1 MGAADTPGERTR
13 MSFAAG
19 DGEFRNRFWIIGAAY
34 GVGFF
39 LYSIDKTPVAIAFAR
54 RIVGSGAG
62 EDSSQFGHTIRLSFA
77 FGTLLVFLAALVRSW
92 ATAYLQASVVHDAD
106 LHSERLLADGPY
118 RHLRNPLYL
127 GNILMAVG
135 IGFLA
140 SRTGFVVIVVVN
152 ILIVLRLIAREEA
165 GLLASQGESYRR
177 YYEAVPSLLPS
188 IRPRVSAGTG
198 QPNWRDGFFGESFVW
213 GFAVGMAAFTV
224 TLNIAYY
231 YVCMSLGFAVYFLQS
246 YWRSRDK
253 AKL

>member
-1 MGAADTPGERTR
+1 
-13 MSFAAG
+13 MSFAAS
-19 DGEFRNRFWIIGAAY
+19 DSEFRNRFWIIGASY

-39 LYSIDKTPVAIAFAR
+39 LYSIDKINVAVAFAH
-54 RIVGSGAG
+54 RILGSGAS
-62 EDSSQFGHTIRLSFA
+62 EDSSQFAHAIRVIFA
-77 FGTLLVFLAALVRSW
+77 FGTLLVLLAALVRSW

-127 GNILMAVG
+127 GNILMAAG

-165 GLLASQGESYRR
+165 GLLASQGESCRR
-177 YYEAVPSLLPS
+177 YYEAVPRLLPS
-188 IRPRVSAGTG
+188 IRPRVPAGTG
-198 QPNWRDGFFGESFVW
+198 RPNWRDGFVGESFVW
-213 GFAVGMAAFTV
+213 GFVAGMAAFTV

-231 YVCMSLGFAVYFLQS
+231 WVCMSVGFAVYFFQS
-246 YWRSRDK
+246 YYLRSRAK

>member
-1 MGAADTPGERTR
+1 MSSAASDT
-13 MSFAAG
+13 
-19 DGEFRNRFWIIGAAY
+19 EFRNRFWIIGAAY

-39 LYSIDKTPVAIAFAR
+39 LYAVDHVYIAFAIAR
-54 RIVGSGAG
+54 RILGPGVS
-62 EDSSQFGHTIRLSFA
+62 EDSSQFGHAVRAIFA
-77 FGTLLVFLAALVRSW
+77 VGTLLVFLAALVRSW
-92 ATAYLQASVVHDAD
+92 ATAYLHANVVHDAD

-140 SRTGFVVIVVVN
+140 SRIGFVVIVVVN

-165 GLLASQGESYRR
+165 SLLASQGESYRR

-188 IRPRVSAGTG
+188 IRARVPAGTG

-213 GFAVGMAAFTV
+213 GFAFGMAAFTV
-224 TLNIAYY
+224 TLNVKYY
-231 YVCMSLGFAVYFLQS
+231 WICMGAGFAVYFLQN
-246 YWRSRDK
+246 YLRSRDK
-253 AKL
+253 AKA

>member
-1 MGAADTPGERTR
+1 MN
-13 MSFAAG
+13 FAAS
-19 DGEFRNRFWIIGAAY
+19 DAEFRHRFWIIGAAY

-39 LYSIDKTPVAIAFAR
+39 LYTVDHTYVAVALAR
-54 RIVGSGAG
+54 RILGSAVS
-62 EDSSQFGHTIRLSFA
+62 EDSLQFGHAVRAIFA

-92 ATAYLQASVVHDAD
+92 ATAYLHANVVHDAD

-140 SRTGFVVIVVVN
+140 SRIGFVVIVVVN
-152 ILIVLRLIAREEA
+152 ILIVMRLIAREEA
-165 GLLASQGESYRR
+165 GLLASQGESYRL

-188 IRPRVSAGTG
+188 IRARVPAGTG
-198 QPNWRDGFFGESFVW
+198 HPNWRDGFFGESFVW
-213 GFAVGMAAFTV
+213 GFAFGMAAFTA

-231 YVCMSLGFAVYFLQS
+231 WICMSVGFAIYFLQS
-246 YWRSRDK
+246 YLRSRDK
-253 AKL
+253 VKA